1 MKGLDHLVLC
11 GRDLEAMRV
20 FYASLG
26 FTLTPPARHPF
37 GTGNSLVQLDGVFL
51 ELLTVVAP
59 DDIPPYRPGHF
70 SFAAF
75 NRDFLAKREGFSMLV
90 LDSADARADVA
101 RYRRDGLQA
110 YDPFDFSRQAK
121 LPDGEVV
128 TVGFSLAFASMDGAP
143 RAGFFC
149 CQQHAPQHFWK
160 PDYQRHANTARTVSQ
175 LWLVADEPPTHA
187 AFLEGWSGIAP
198 IVDAQALILETAR
211 GTLIVESP
219 VNFQMRTG
227 LAAPVL
233 DEGPLF
239 AGFCLGVAD
248 LSQASDH
255 IVRAGLPLIERHGRL
270 MIAPEHAFGTAIAFE
285 PISQA

>member
-11 GRDLEAMRV
+11 GRDLDAMRT

-59 DDIPPYRPGHF
+59 DDIPPHRSDHF

-75 NRDFLAKREGFSMLV
+75 NRDYLAKRQGFSMLV
-90 LDSADARADVA
+90 LDSGDARADVA
-101 RYRRDGLQA
+101 RYRREGVTA
-110 YDPFDFSRQAK
+110 YEPFDFSRQAK

-128 TVGFSLAFASMDGAP
+128 TVGFSVAFASMKEAP
-143 RAGFFC
+143 RAGFFS

-160 PDYQRHANTARTVSQ
+160 PDYQRHANTAHTVSEV
-175 LWLVADEPPTHA
+175 WLVADEPQACA
-187 AFLEGWSGIAP
+187 AFLHGWSGIAP
-198 IVDAQALILETAR
+198 VVDHQAVVLQTAR
-211 GTLIVESP
+211 GKVMVETP
-219 VNFQMRTG
+219 VDFQMRTG
-227 LAAPVL
+227 LPAPDL

-248 LSQASDH
+248 LARASDH
-255 IVRAGLPLIERHGRL
+255 FVRASLPLVERQNRL
-270 MIAPEHAFGTAIAFE
+270 TIAPEDAFGTAIAFE
-285 PISQA
+285 PVSRA